1 MTVSWRVRLAR
12 LVSLAAAL
20 ALLGGSALADDA
32 RTGELKNAISAY
44 GEPALPPDF
53 THFPYANPDAPKGGT
68 LRQSVLGTFDN
79 LNPFVPKG
87 IAAQGI
93 VSGSRQIGAPAMLVF
108 QELMVR
114 SEDESLSLYP
124 LIAKSVELPS
134 DRSFITFHLDPRAHF
149 SDGVP
154 ITSADVEFSWALLKE
169 KGQLFHRAY
178 YSGVTRV
185 TILDAHT
192 IRFDLDG
199 ANRETALMIAQM
211 PVLPKHA
218 IDPDTFES
226 TTFQR
231 PIGSGPYV
239 VADVDAG
246 RSITFRRDPNFWAKD
261 LPTTRGLYNFDEVR
275 LDYIR
280 DVNTQFEAF
289 KAGLYDMR
297 IEQSAARWATG
308 YDFPAAKDGRV
319 VRETLPVGTPKPMS
333 GFAFNT
339 RRAVF
344 ADLRVRQA
352 LTKVLDFEWI
362 NRNLYFDLYR
372 RCDSFFGDSDLS
384 SHGRAASPRERA
396 LLASFPDAVRP
407 DVLDGSWSPP
417 QSDGSGSDRQ
427 LARRAIDLL
436 AEAGYRLDGTQMRRQ
451 LPDGKLAEP
460 FAFEIMVV
468 SRDQERLALNFSQS
482 LARIGVHARVRL
494 VDEAQ
499 YWKRLKTFDY
509 DMILNTWNVVASP
522 GSEQLNRWSMAAA
535 DREGSLNYPGARSP
549 AADAMIEAMLSATT
563 KEDYVAAV
571 RALDRVL
578 LSGSYVAPLF
588 YTPGQWIARRANIKR
603 PKYVPL
609 TGAVVESWW
618 QSMP

>member
-1 MTVSWRVRLAR
+1 MTVLWTVRLAR
-12 LVSLAAAL
+12 SALLVSALVAGFCAAGHAAA
-20 ALLGGSALADDA
+20 D
-32 RTGELKNAISAY
+32 ELRHAIAAY
-44 GEPALPPDF
+44 GEPALPADF
-53 THFPYANPDAPKGGT
+53 ANFPYVNPKAPKGGT

-93 VSGSRQIGAPAMLVF
+93 TTLVV
-108 QELMVR
+108 QGLMAR
-114 SEDESLSLYP
+114 SADEPFSLYP
-124 LIAKSVELPS
+124 LVAKAVELPD

-154 ITSADVEFSWALLKE
+154 ITAADVEFSWSLLKT

-185 TILDAHT
+185 TILDPHT

-218 IDPDTFES
+218 IDPDTFEE
-226 TTFQR
+226 TTFKR

-261 LPTTRGLYNFDEVR
+261 LPTTRGLYNFDEIR
-275 LDYIR
+275 LDYVR

-308 YDFPAAKDGRV
+308 YDFPAVRDGRI

-344 ADLRVRQA
+344 SDIRVREA
-352 LTKVLDFEWI
+352 LTDLLDFEWI
-362 NRNLYFDLYR
+362 NRNLYYGLYR
-372 RCDSFFGDSDLS
+372 RCDSYFGDSELS
-384 SHGRAASPRERA
+384 SHGRPASARERA
-396 LLASFPDAVRP
+396 LLAPFPGAVRP
-407 DVLDGSWSPP
+407 EILEGRWSPP

-427 LARRAIDLL
+427 LARHAIDLL
-436 AEAGYRLDGTQMRRQ
+436 AQAGFRIDGTQMRRERPGGS
-451 LPDGKLAEP
+451 LGEP
-460 FAFEIMVV
+460 LAFEIMVV
-468 SRDQERLALNFSQS
+468 SRDQERLALNFAQS
-482 LARIGVHARVRL
+482 LARIGVAADVRL

-499 YWKRLKTFDY
+499 YWKRLKSFDF

-522 GSEQLNRWSMAAA
+522 GSEQLNRWSVAAA

-549 AADAMIEAMLSATT
+549 AADAMIDAMLAATS

-578 LSGSYVAPLF
+578 LSGSYVVPLF
-588 YTPGQWIARRANIKR
+588 YAPGQWIARRASIKR

-609 TGAVVESWW
+609 TGAAVESWW
-618 QSMP
+618 QSTP